1 MDDYL
6 ELLILAYFREVGE
19 EYSLYELKEIIGVS
33 IKQIE
38 EMVDAL
44 LDEKLLMYQNYL
56 LTLSIKGRNKL
67 ANSEMENYSFKS
79 DNYIIMNKRER
90 WPLEKPYPI
99 HDFLTNKWRGSEK

>member
-56 LTLSIKGRNKL
+56 LTLSIKGRINLLILKW
-67 ANSEMENYSFKS
+67 K
-79 DNYIIMNKRER
+79 IIVLKVITI
-90 WPLEKPYPI
+90 L
-99 HDFLTNKWRGSEK
+99 S